1 MRKIILAITL
11 TTSIV
16 ALFFTMQAFADNIQ
30 TAAVS
35 TSQSPYPPPEILLT
49 NTHVSTDF
57 LASTPYPEPLDMP
70 VVSPVLSNSS
80 FDVTESLSG

>member
-16 ALFFTMQAFADNIQ
+16 VLFFTMQAFADNIQ
-30 TAAVS
+30 TAVVS

-49 NTHVSTDF
+49 NTHIPTDF
-57 LASTPYPEPLDMP
+57 LASTP
-70 VVSPVLSNSS
+70 
-80 FDVTESLSG
+80 